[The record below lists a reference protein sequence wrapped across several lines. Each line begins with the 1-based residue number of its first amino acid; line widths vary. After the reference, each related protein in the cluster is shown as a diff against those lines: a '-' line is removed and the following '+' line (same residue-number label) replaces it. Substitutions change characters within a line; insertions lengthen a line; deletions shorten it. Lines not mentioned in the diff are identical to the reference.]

1 MRPRLFFLL
10 TFQQYFSMSD
20 FPFKIKALSLY
31 DRKMVEGYYVGPGQ
45 IMSGSMTL
53 PFYPGTM
60 SVFTGRRD
68 VNGREI
74 YTGDIVRVTT
84 LMGGRVSENMAVCV
98 YNEDDNAF
106 ELMSDSAAIG
116 IAESVPMTIG
126 AFRAHADRTFEV
138 VGSKL
143 DKKIKLYQ
151 QTGKS

>member
-1 MRPRLFFLL
+1 
-10 TFQQYFSMSD
+10 MSD
-20 FPFKIKALSLY
+20 FPFKIRALSLY

-68 VNGREI
+68 VNGRDI

-84 LMGGRVSENMAVCV
+84 RMGGKESESMAVCV
-98 YNEDDNAF
+98 YNDDNSAF
-106 ELMSDSAAIG
+106 ELMSDGTSIG
-116 IAESVPMTIG
+116 IAESVSMTIG
-126 AFRAHADRTFEV
+126 SFRAHADRTFEV

-151 QTGKS
+151 QTGKC